1 MATITKSTNLFP
13 TELVPQIFNKVAGHS
28 TLAKLSKQE
37 PIPFTGNQ
45 EFVFTMDGEASI
57 VGEGENKP
65 AGDAGFKPVTIKPI
79 KFIYQSRVTDEFVN
93 MSEEKQVPY
102 LQAFTEGFA
111 KKIARALDI
120 AAMHGVNPA
129 TGTVYAGISDKN
141 FDMATVGSVTVTA
154 GSEDDTLDAA
164 IQTIVASDGAI
175 TGIAMAPSFGSD
187 LAKIKVNGVVQ
198 YPEFRFG
205 GNPGTFASI
214 PSDVNNTVSFKESKD
229 LAIVGDFANA
239 FKWGFAENVPMEVIE
254 YGDPDGLGDLKR
266 TNQICLRAEAYIGWG
281 ILDTDSFKKIVKAEG

>member
-13 TELVPQIFNKVAGHS
+13 AELIPQIFNKVAGHS
-28 TLAKLSKQE
+28 ALAKLSKQA

-102 LQAFTEGFA
+102 LQAFTDGFA

-129 TGTVYAGISDKN
+129 TGTAYAGISDKN

-164 IQTIVASDGAI
+164 IQTIGASDGAI
-175 TGIAMAPSFGSD
+175 TGIAMAPPFGSD

-239 FKWGFAENVPMEVIE
+239 FKWGFAENVPMEIIE
-254 YGDPDGLGDLKR
+254 YGDPDGQGDLKR